1 MKNSLTK
8 AIDKIVGK
16 ALKLNINS
24 TSSLAMFQP
33 KIPKDLSALSKTN
46 NK

>member
-8 AIDKIVGK
+8 AIDKIVSK
-16 ALKLNINS
+16 TLKLNINS

-33 KIPKDLSALSKTN
+33 KIPKELSALSKTN